1 VAIRQDKSD
10 IINWLVKE
18 IEDRK
23 IQIDVRIKKFDKE
36 FNWNIDVF
44 YVFFVLKISR
54 CTFAIERLRSI
65 EYWTRWR
72 PPDIEW

>member
-1 VAIRQDKSD
+1 LNRVAIRQDKSD

-36 FNWNIDVF
+36 FN
-44 YVFFVLKISR
+44 
-54 CTFAIERLRSI
+54 
-65 EYWTRWR
+65 
-72 PPDIEW
+72 

>member
-36 FNWNIDVF
+36 FN
-44 YVFFVLKISR
+44 
-54 CTFAIERLRSI
+54 
-65 EYWTRWR
+65 
-72 PPDIEW
+72 